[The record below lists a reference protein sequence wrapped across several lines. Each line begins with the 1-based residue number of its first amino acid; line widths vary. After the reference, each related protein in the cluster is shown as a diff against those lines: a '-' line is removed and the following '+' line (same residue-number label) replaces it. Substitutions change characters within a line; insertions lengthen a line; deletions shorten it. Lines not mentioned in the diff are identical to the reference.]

1 MVLKLEKF
9 EQKKGEQM
17 AFLEGNDPTDE
28 TSVTIF
34 PRLYRK
40 VRNQLVE
47 NQVYYIEGKVEKNK
61 YNDQL
66 QVIANQ
72 VVAAKTL
79 ADTIADKTAYLKIPA
94 AADQKQLVA
103 SLYAVIKQFRG
114 NVPVIIYYE
123 KKPEK
128 LAYYRKKN
136 WVTYTKDLQNSLE
149 EIIGSGNVV
158 FK

>member
-1 MVLKLEKF
+1 M
-9 EQKKGEQM
+9 
-17 AFLEGNDPTDE
+17 
-28 TSVTIF
+28 
-34 PRLYRK
+34 YRK

-123 KKPEK
+123 KPEK
-128 LAYYRKKN
+128 LAYYRKK
-136 WVTYTKDLQNSLE
+136 
-149 EIIGSGNVV
+149 IG
-158 FK
+158 